1 MANTSHAPA
10 WRRIYVERQL
20 CNDDHLNLGKLN
32 KWQIPVLFGDYLMTM
47 MALTFKKFLPE
58 SKMTHGRDYETLPVA
73 RAVIWGFFTSFV
85 VILRR

>member
-1 MANTSHAPA
+1 M
-10 WRRIYVERQL
+10 ERQL

-58 SKMTHGRDYETLPVA
+58 SKMTHGRDYEMLPVA
-73 RAVIWGFFTSFV
+73 RSCNLGFFYIFCSNSKKVT
-85 VILRR
+85 ITGQLQG